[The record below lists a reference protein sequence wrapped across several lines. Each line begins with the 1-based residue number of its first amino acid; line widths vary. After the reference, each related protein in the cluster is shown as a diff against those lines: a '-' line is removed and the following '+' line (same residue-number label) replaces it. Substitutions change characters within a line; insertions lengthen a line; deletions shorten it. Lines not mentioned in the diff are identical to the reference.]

1 MKDINYLKKELI
13 KEVNNYM
20 RITRRDV
27 EGDYSE
33 MVGGNGI

>member
-13 KEVNNYM
+13 KGVNSYM

-27 EGDYSE
+27 EGDYSV
-33 MVGGNGI
+33 MVGGSGI